1 LPLDLILSTY
11 AETLLRCNFYWYA
24 DKYWIEKKYSK
35 IVEENKELITKGV
48 ELNPREVKR
57 FITNFVVAYVI
68 YSGTIRKVFLATLMG
83 SIDFLVVYLTLSYI

>member
-1 LPLDLILSTY
+1 L
-11 AETLLRCNFYWYA
+11 YA

-57 FITNFVVAYVI
+57 FITNFVVAYEI
-68 YSGTIRKVFLATLMG
+68 YS
-83 SIDFLVVYLTLSYI
+83 